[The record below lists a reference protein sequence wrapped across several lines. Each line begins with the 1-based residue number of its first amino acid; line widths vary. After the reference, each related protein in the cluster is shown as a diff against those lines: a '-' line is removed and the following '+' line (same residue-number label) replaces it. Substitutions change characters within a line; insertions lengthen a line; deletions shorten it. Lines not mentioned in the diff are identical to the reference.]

1 MMEAYE
7 TFHNQ
12 TYLEEAKIAADRLAA
27 DRGADEFFM
36 TYELPM
42 EAMGML
48 GLVKVC
54 LCLLLVCL
62 HISTRADDASWFLFV
77 LTIYCYAPVI

>member
-1 MMEAYE
+1 MYLHIGDSSTLGDIGYILVMMEAYE

-12 TYLEEAKIAADRLAA
+12 TYLEEAKIAANRLAS

-48 GLVKVC
+48 GLVKVRLVFTYAC
-54 LCLLLVCL
+54 L
-62 HISTRADDASWFLFV
+62 
-77 LTIYCYAPVI
+77 

>member
-1 MMEAYE
+1 MEAYE

-12 TYLEEAKIAADRLAA
+12 TYLEEAKIAAGRLAS

-48 GLVKVC
+48 GLAKVC
-54 LCLLLVCL
+54 LCLLLACL
-62 HISTRADDASWFLFV
+62 HISNRADDASCCWFAAA
-77 LTIYCYAPVI
+77 INYYAPVN

>member
-7 TFHNQ
+7 TFHNH
-12 TYLEEAKIAADRLAA
+12 TYLEEAKIAADRLAS

-48 GLVKVC
+48 GLAKVC
-54 LCLLLVCL
+54 LILELVAYNYDC
-62 HISTRADDASWFLFV
+62 SQQSDR
-77 LTIYCYAPVI
+77 

>member
-7 TFHNQ
+7 TFHNH
-12 TYLEEAKIAADRLAA
+12 TYLQEAKLAADRLAS

-48 GLVKVC
+48 GLVKVG
-54 LCLLLVCL
+54 LL
-62 HISTRADDASWFLFV
+62 ALF
-77 LTIYCYAPVI
+77 I